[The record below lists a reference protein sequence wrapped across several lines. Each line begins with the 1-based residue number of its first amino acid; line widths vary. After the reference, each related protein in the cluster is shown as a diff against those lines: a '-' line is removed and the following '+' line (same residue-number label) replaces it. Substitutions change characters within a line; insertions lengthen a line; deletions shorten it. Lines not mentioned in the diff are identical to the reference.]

1 MHNGDPMQSSTESLI
16 AALLLLSDGI
26 YSEDGIANAA
36 IHEAA
41 LRLIELDKKITSLE
55 LTIED
60 ICCGH
65 SVPLE
70 ER

>member
-1 MHNGDPMQSSTESLI
+1 VHNGDPTQSSTESLI

-26 YSEDGIANAA
+26 YSEDGVANAA
-36 IHEAA
+36 IYEAA
-41 LRLIELDKKITSLE
+41 QRLIELDHKIASLE

>member
-1 MHNGDPMQSSTESLI
+1 MHKGDPMQSSTESLI
-16 AALLLLSDGI
+16 AALLLLADGI
-26 YSEDGIANAA
+26 YSEEGVASSA

-41 LRLIELDKKITSLE
+41 LRLMELDKKIASLE